1 MMTDMEMMM
10 MVTIMNMSS
19 RVENEK
25 TNEEIYD
32 KNCTN
37 GGDNDH
43 DDNDDDGNVDDD
55 DTFVHPI
62 L

>member
-1 MMTDMEMMM
+1 MKK
-10 MVTIMNMSS
+10 N
-19 RVENEK
+19 
-25 TNEEIYD
+25 NEEIYD

>member
-1 MMTDMEMMM
+1 M

-32 KNCTN
+32 ENCTN